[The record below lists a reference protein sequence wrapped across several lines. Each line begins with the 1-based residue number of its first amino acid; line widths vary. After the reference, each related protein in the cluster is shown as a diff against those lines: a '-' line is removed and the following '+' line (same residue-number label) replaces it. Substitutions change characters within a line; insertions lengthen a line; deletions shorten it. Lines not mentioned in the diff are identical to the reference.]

1 MAESA
6 WGAMMNS
13 TTTEERG
20 GLLSYLAR
28 LGLGDADLTRVVSLL
43 QAARTGLPTGL
54 DEDSRP
60 TAPPAGPES
69 YPDTTPS
76 LEAPTARDTITLYL
90 AEEQQILKEAYHSFF
105 SGHPTIEVLDSS
117 TDTSSGSLIAAV
129 TTLKPQ
135 VLLLGV
141 KTVQP
146 ETVEKL
152 ELLREACPQMG
163 LVLLFAFYDVQG
175 IKALRGF
182 SQGASAGCAYL
193 LKHTIDT
200 VEQLTQVVSS
210 AAQGRVMM
218 DPLVMEEMIRTEET
232 TNSFLSELSS
242 RELEV
247 LGWMAKG
254 YRNDTIAQALSRDVK
269 TVERHINN
277 IYSKMQ
283 HDKTQGPD
291 DSLHPRVRATLIYL
305 RASGLL
311 PPDQFIQES

>member
-1 MAESA
+1 
-6 WGAMMNS
+6 MMNS
-13 TTTEERG
+13 TPTEEKG

-43 QAARTGLPTGL
+43 QTAQAGLPTGL
-54 DEDSRP
+54 HEDSRP
-60 TAPPAGPES
+60 TARPNGPES
-69 YPDTTPS
+69 YPDTPPPPQ
-76 LEAPTARDTITLYL
+76 ETARNTITLYL

-117 TDTSSGSLIAAV
+117 TDTSSGSLIAAA
-129 TTLKPQ
+129 TNLAPR

-146 ETVEKL
+146 DTVEKL
-152 ELLREACPQMG
+152 VLLREACPQVS
-163 LVLLFAFYDVQG
+163 LVLLFAFYDIQG

-210 AAQGRVMM
+210 VAQGRVML
-218 DPLVMEEMIRTEET
+218 DPLVMEELIRTGET

-247 LGWMAKG
+247 LSWMAKG

-291 DSLHPRVRATLIYL
+291 VSLHPRVRAALIYL